1 MADQPRS
8 PDTPDTDTRSGSPPG
23 MPTWVRVSLIIA
35 LVLLVGL
42 LVSKLAGVEHGPGR
56 HRPPPGVE
64 HGP

>member
-1 MADQPRS
+1 
-8 PDTPDTDTRSGSPPG
+8 